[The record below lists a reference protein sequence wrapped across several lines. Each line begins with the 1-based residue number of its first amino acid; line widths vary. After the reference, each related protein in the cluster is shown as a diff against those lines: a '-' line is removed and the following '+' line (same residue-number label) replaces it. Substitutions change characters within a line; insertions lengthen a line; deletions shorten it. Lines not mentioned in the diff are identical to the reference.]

1 MAHEPFPQVRF
12 RGKLR
17 PSQHDAVD
25 IARKSLDAG
34 ERQLYV
40 VAPPGSG
47 KTVLGLYLWAE
58 CVQRPALVLSPN
70 SAIQMQWAART
81 DLFDRTPPAGELAST
96 DPQTPGLLTSLTYQS
111 VTLPRRGDDGLD
123 DAAFDLWQNRLIEK
137 DAARDPDEARIWIR
151 DLKKHNRDYYD
162 RRLSAYR
169 KAIRDEASQRGE
181 TLEMLHRS
189 SLATL
194 DRLKTQQIGLII
206 LDECHHLV
214 GHWGRVLADAA
225 AMFNDPVIL
234 GLTATP
240 PDVDNK
246 SPQDFERYT
255 TFFGPIDYDVP
266 VPAVVKD
273 GFLAPYQDLAYFVR
287 PSEAELRYVAS
298 ADDLLHEI
306 VDLACV
312 ARHGDA
318 PLAAAQPAEPAKP
331 NPPIASEGEVEA
343 PITLLDLSDL
353 QVIGSSEAAYSEEPD
368 EEPTVVTD
376 PVAEPTVEADTIP
389 NAPRVAP
396 LPTWLFNSLAE
407 RKHAAQTFNTWS
419 AFERRDPEFAL
430 AARIFL
436 QMRDRALPP
445 DVPPAQWDPT
455 AEAPEM
461 AILVPVLDRYVR
473 HALRRSPN
481 EEDHK
486 LGRDVIA
493 RLRMLGVQI
502 TETGSQAC
510 ASPVGRVLAYSRAKA
525 QAVIP
530 ILHAEMK
537 TLGDSIRAIVVAD
550 YEKTAAAMPETAD
563 LLDDEAGGAVAAFRT
578 LLSDEQTDRLQPI
591 LVTGSSVL
599 IDDDLQARF
608 DHVAHNWLQKE
619 GFQVKLDYG
628 EEKGFCVVRGQ
639 GADWSPR
646 VYIEMIT
653 ELFQQGVARCLVGT
667 RGLLGEGWDANKINV
682 LIDLTTV
689 TTSMS
694 VRQLRGRSFRLDPT
708 VPEKV
713 ANNWDV
719 VCIAPEFS
727 KGLDDYARFRKKHD
741 NIFGVTDDGEIE
753 KGVGHVHAA
762 LTNLRPE
769 LLEDSIRL
777 LNGDMLARAAMRPT
791 AREHWKIGE
800 PYHGEPRSTLEV
812 KLDREERENGGFP
825 PFKSKGEVWSDD
837 SLVMSIGTAI
847 LSALAETKQIAR
859 SARPHV
865 KSRAGGYVRMFLEN
879 ASEEDSQLFAVSLRE
894 ALGPLH
900 RPRYVIPRKLRF
912 SRPTFWSKLLPEFL
926 GQYLEQKQDEMVM
939 LHAVP
944 TALAKKKEVAEIYEK
959 YWNQFVS
966 PGQALY
972 ALRGEGEDLR
982 IRAEKKGLTPRG
994 TYHEKEVFS

>member
-1 MAHEPFPQVRF
+1 MANAQFPQVRF

-17 PSQHDAVD
+17 PSQQDVVD

-81 DLFDRTPPAGELAST
+81 DMFDQSPPGGELAST
-96 DPQTPGLLTSLTYQS
+96 DPTAPGLLTSLTYQS

-123 DAAFDLWQNRLIEK
+123 DAAFELWQSRLIEK
-137 DAARDPDEARIWIR
+137 DAARDPEEARIWIR
-151 DLKKHNRDYYD
+151 DLKKHNRNYYD
-162 RRLSAYR
+162 QRLSAYR
-169 KAIRDEASQRGE
+169 KEVRDEASLRGE
-181 TLEMLHRS
+181 TLDMLHRS

-194 DRLKTQQIGLII
+194 DRLKAQEIGLII

-225 AMFNDPVIL
+225 AMFNNPVIL

-287 PSEAELRYVAS
+287 PSQDELRYVAS

-306 VDLACV
+306 VALASGTEKEV
-312 ARHGDA
+312 A
-318 PLAAAQPAEPAKP
+318 PPVKAAARKPAKP
-331 NPPIASEGEVEA
+331 PKPVSSEEEEA
-343 PITLLDLSDL
+343 PIKLLDLSDL
-353 QVIGSSEAAYSEEPD
+353 QVIGSAEAAYTEEPNA
-368 EEPTVVTD
+368 EPTVATD
-376 PVAEPTVEADTIP
+376 PVAEPAEEVETVP
-389 NAPRVAP
+389 GAPRVPP
-396 LPTWLFNSLAE
+396 LPTWLYNSLAE
-407 RKHAAQTFNTWS
+407 KKHAAQKYNNWS
-419 AFERRDPEFAL
+419 AFERRDPEFAA
-430 AARIFL
+430 AARLFL
-436 QMRDRALPP
+436 QMRELELPP
-445 DVPPAQWDPT
+445 DVPPAQWDPA

-473 HALRRSPN
+473 HALRRSAN
-481 EEDHK
+481 EEDHQ
-486 LGRDVIA
+486 LGRDIIA

-502 TETGSQAC
+502 TETGCQAC
-510 ASPVGRVLAYSRAKA
+510 ASPVGRVLAYSREKA

-537 TLGDSIRAIVVAD
+537 ALGDSIRAIVVAD
-550 YEKTAAAMPETAD
+550 YEKTAAVMPETAD
-563 LLDDEAGGAVAAFRT
+563 LLDEEAGGAVAAFRT
-578 LLSDEQTDRLQPI
+578 LLKDEQTDRLQPI

-599 IDDDLQARF
+599 IDDDLQPQF
-608 DHVAHNWLQKE
+608 DHVAHAWLQKE
-619 GFQVKLDYG
+619 GFQVNLDYA
-628 EEKGFCVVRGQ
+628 EEEGFCVVRGE

-653 ELFQQGVARCLVGT
+653 ELFQQGVTRCLVGT

-694 VRQLRGRSFRLDPT
+694 VRQLRGRSFRLDPA

-741 NIFGVTDDGEIE
+741 NTFGVTDDGEIE

-762 LTNLRPE
+762 LTDLRPE
-769 LLEDSIRL
+769 LLEDSIPL
-777 LNGDMLARAAMRPT
+777 LNGDMLKRAEMRAT
-791 AREHWKIGE
+791 ARKHWKIGE

-812 KLDREERENGGFP
+812 KLDRDERENGGFP

-837 SLVMSIGTAI
+837 SLVMSVGTAI
-847 LSALAETKQIAR
+847 LSALAETKQISP
-859 SARPHV
+859 SARPNV
-865 KSRAGGYVRMFLEN
+865 KSRAGGYVRMFLED
-879 ASEEDSQLFAVSLRE
+879 ASEEDSQLFAASLRE
-894 ALGPLH
+894 ALGPLL
-900 RPRYVIPRKLRF
+900 RPRYVIPRKLRY

-926 GQYLEQKQDEMVM
+926 GQYLEQKHDEMVM

-944 TALAKKKEVAEIYEK
+944 TALAKKKEIAEVYEK

-982 IRAEKKGLTPRG
+982 IKAEKKGLTPRG

>member
-1 MAHEPFPQVRF
+1 MANAQFPEVRF

-17 PSQHDAVD
+17 PSQQDAVE
-25 IARKSLDAG
+25 IARKSLDSG

-58 CVQRPALVLSPN
+58 CVKRPALVLSPN

-81 DLFDRTPPAGELAST
+81 DLFDRTPPGGELAST
-96 DPQTPGLLTSLTYQS
+96 DPKLPGLLTSLTYQS

-123 DAAFDLWQNRLIEK
+123 DAALELWRSKLIEK
-137 DAARDPDEARIWIR
+137 EAARDPAEARIWIR
-151 DLKKHNRDYYD
+151 DLQKHNRDYYD
-162 RRLSAYR
+162 QRLSAYR
-169 KAIRDEASQRGE
+169 KEIRDEASQRGD
-181 TLEMLHRS
+181 TLDMLHRS

-225 AMFNDPVIL
+225 VMFDNPVIL

-240 PDVDNK
+240 PDADNK

-287 PSEAELRYVAS
+287 PSEAELRYVAN

-306 VDLACV
+306 VDLASAPRDGSAAPPEVV
-312 ARHGDA
+312 A
-318 PLAAAQPAEPAKP
+318 AKP
-331 NPPIASEGEVEA
+331 VKPLTSEPTEEEQPPIQ
-343 PITLLDLSDL
+343 LLDLSAL
-353 QVIGSSEAAYSEEPD
+353 QVVGSAEAAYAEEA
-368 EEPTVVTD
+368 ESEPTTAVD
-376 PVAEPTVEADTIP
+376 PVAVAAEEVETIAD
-389 NAPRVAP
+389 APRIAP
-396 LPTWLFNSLAE
+396 LPAWLLASLAE
-407 RKHAAQTFNTWS
+407 KRHAAQKFNTWS
-419 AFERRDPEFAL
+419 AFERRDPEFAA
-430 AARIFL
+430 AARVFL
-436 QMRDRALPP
+436 QMRELALPE
-445 DVPPAQWDPT
+445 DVPPAEWDPA

-481 EEDHK
+481 SDDHA
-486 LGRDVIA
+486 LARDIIT

-502 TETGSQAC
+502 TETGCQAC
-510 ASPVGRVLAYSRAKA
+510 ASPVGRVLAYSREKA
-525 QAVIP
+525 RAVIP
-530 ILHAEMK
+530 ILHAEIA

-550 YEKTAAAMPETAD
+550 YEKTAAVMPETAD
-563 LLDDEAGGAVAAFRT
+563 LLDEEAGGAVAAFRM
-578 LLSDEQTDRLQPI
+578 LLQDEQTDRLQPI

-599 IDDDLQARF
+599 IDDDLQPQF
-608 DHVAHNWLQKE
+608 DHVAHAWLEKE
-619 GFQVKLDYG
+619 GFRVELEYG
-628 EEKGFCVVRGQ
+628 EEEGFCVVRGQ

-653 ELFQQGVARCLVGT
+653 QLFQQGVSRCLVGT

-694 VRQLRGRSFRLDPT
+694 VRQLRGRSFRLDPS

-741 NIFGVTDDGEIE
+741 NIYGVTDDGEIE

-762 LTNLRPE
+762 LTDLRPE
-769 LLEDSIRL
+769 LLEDSVRL
-777 LNGDMLARAAMRPT
+777 LNGDMLVRAGRRTT
-791 AREHWKIGE
+791 AREHWKIGQ
-800 PYHGEPRSTLEV
+800 PYHGEPRTTLEV
-812 KLDREERENGGFP
+812 RLDRDEREQSGFP
-825 PFKSKGEVWSDD
+825 PFAAKGEVWRDD
-837 SLVMSIGTAI
+837 SLAMSIGTAI
-847 LSALAETKQIAR
+847 LSALAETKQISPA
-859 SARPHV
+859 ARPQV
-865 KSRAGGYVRMFLEN
+865 KSRAGGYVRMFLDDATEEE
-879 ASEEDSQLFAVSLRE
+879 SERFATALRE

-900 RPRYVIPRKLRF
+900 RPRYVVPRKLRF
-912 SRPTFWSKLLPEFL
+912 STPTFWSKLLPQFL
-926 GQYLEQKQDEMVM
+926 GQYLEQQNDEMVM

-944 TALAKKKEVAEIYEK
+944 SALAKKKESAEIYEK
-959 YWNQFVS
+959 YWNQYVS
-966 PGQALY
+966 PGQALFS
-972 ALRGEGEDLR
+972 LRGAGEDLR
-982 IRAEKKGLTPRG
+982 IEAEKAGLTPRG
-994 TYHEKEVFS
+994 SYHEKEVFS

>member
-1 MAHEPFPQVRF
+1 MANAPFPEVRF

-17 PSQHDAVD
+17 PSQQDAVD
-25 IARKSLDAG
+25 IARNSLDSG

-58 CVQRPALVLSPN
+58 CVRRPALVLSPN

-81 DLFDRTPPAGELAST
+81 DLFDRTPPGDSLAST
-96 DPQTPGLLTSLTYQS
+96 DPATPGLLTSLTYQS

-123 DAAFDLWQNRLIEK
+123 QAAHELWRSKLIEK
-137 DAARDPDEARIWIR
+137 EAARDPEEAQVWIH
-151 DLKKHNRDYYD
+151 DLRKHNRDYYNQ
-162 RRLSAYR
+162 RLAAYR
-169 KAIRDEASQRGE
+169 KEIRDEASQQGDS
-181 TLEMLHRS
+181 LDMLHRS

-194 DRLKTQQIGLII
+194 DRLKSQQIGLII

-225 AMFNDPVIL
+225 SMFDNPVIL

-246 SPQDFERYT
+246 SPQDFERYS

-287 PSEAELRYVAS
+287 PSEAELRYVAN

-306 VDLACV
+306 VDLASATQGSEV
-312 ARHGDA
+312 AA
-318 PLAAAQPAEPAKP
+318 P
-331 NPPIASEGEVEA
+331 PPIAAAPLNVAPAVPAEEEA
-343 PITLLDLSDL
+343 PIELLDLSAL
-353 QVIGSSEAAYSEEPD
+353 HVVGSAEAAYEEEPESPPND
-368 EEPTVVTD
+368 EPETGSASPSQAES
-376 PVAEPTVEADTIP
+376 VAD
-389 NAPRVAP
+389 APRVAP
-396 LPTWLFNSLAE
+396 LPQWLLAALTE
-407 RKHAAQTFNTWS
+407 KKHATQKFSTWS
-419 AFERRDPEFAL
+419 AFERRDPEFAA

-436 QMRDRALPP
+436 QMRQIQLPA
-445 DVPPAQWDPT
+445 DVPPAQWDAA

-481 EEDHK
+481 SDDHA
-486 LGRDVIA
+486 LAADVIR

-510 ASPVGRVLAYSRAKA
+510 ASPVGRVLAYSREKA

-530 ILHAEMK
+530 ILHAEIDS
-537 TLGDSIRAIVVAD
+537 LGDSIRAIVVAD
-550 YEKTAAAMPETAD
+550 YEKTSAVMPETAD
-563 LLDDEAGGAVAAFRT
+563 LLDAEAGGAVAAFRT
-578 LLSDEQTDRLQPI
+578 LLQDEKTDRLQPI

-599 IDDDLQARF
+599 IDDDLQPQF
-608 DHVAHNWLQKE
+608 DHVARAWLNKE
-619 GFQVKLDYG
+619 GFNVDLEYG
-628 EEKGFCVVRGQ
+628 EEDHFCVVRGQ
-639 GADWSPR
+639 GVDWSPR

-653 ELFQQGVARCLVGT
+653 ELFQQGVSKCLVGT

-694 VRQLRGRSFRLDPT
+694 VRQLRGRSFRLDPS

-741 NIFGVTDDGEIE
+741 NIYGVTDDGEIE

-762 LTNLRPE
+762 LTDLRPE
-769 LLEDSIRL
+769 LLEDSVRL
-777 LNGDMLARAAMRPT
+777 LNGDMLLRAGQRTT
-791 AREHWKIGE
+791 ARTHWKIGE
-800 PYHGEPRSTLEV
+800 PYHGEPRTTLEV
-812 KLDREERENGGFP
+812 RLKRSDREQGGFP
-825 PFKSKGEVWSDD
+825 PFAAKGEVWNDD
-837 SLVMSIGTAI
+837 ALAMSVGTAI
-847 LSALAETKQIAR
+847 LSALAETKQISP

-865 KSRAGGYVRMFLEN
+865 KSRAGGYVRMFLDDATPTE
-879 ASEEDSQLFAVSLRE
+879 SELFAVSLRE
-894 ALGPLH
+894 ALGPLN
-900 RPRYVIPRKLRF
+900 RPRYVVPRKLRF
-912 SRPTFWSKLLPEFL
+912 SRPTFWSKLLPQFL
-926 GQYLEQKQDEMVM
+926 GQYFEEHNDEMVM

-944 TALAKKKEVAEIYEK
+944 SALANKKENAEIYEK
-959 YWNQFVS
+959 YWNQYVS
-966 PGQALY
+966 PGQATFS
-972 ALRGEGEDLR
+972 LRGAGEEMR
-982 IRAEKKGLTPRG
+982 IEAEKAGLTPRG
-994 TYHEKEVFS
+994 SYHEKEVFS

>member
-1 MAHEPFPQVRF
+1 MANAQFPQVRF

-17 PSQHDAVD
+17 PSQQDAVE

-58 CVQRPALVLSPN
+58 CVKRPALVLSPN

-81 DLFDRTPPAGELAST
+81 DLFDRTPPGGELAST
-96 DPQTPGLLTSLTYQS
+96 DPKTPGLLTSLTYQS

-123 DAAFDLWQNRLIEK
+123 DDAMDLWRTRLIEK
-137 DAARDPDEARIWIR
+137 DAARDPEEARVWIR

-162 RRLSAYR
+162 QRLSAYR
-169 KAIRDEASQRGE
+169 KEVRDEAALRGE
-181 TLEMLHRS
+181 TLDMLHRS

-194 DRLKTQQIGLII
+194 DRLKAQEIGLLI

-240 PDVDNK
+240 PDADNK
-246 SPQDFERYT
+246 SPQDFERYS

-287 PSEAELRYVAS
+287 PSEAELRYVAN

-306 VDLACV
+306 VTLAS
-312 ARHGDA
+312 APREGESPA
-318 PLAAAQPAEPAKP
+318 IEPLAAAEPAKP
-331 NPPIASEGEVEA
+331 AKPIADEEAPPIQ
-343 PITLLDLSDL
+343 LLDLSDL
-353 QVIGSSEAAYSEEPD
+353 QVIGSAEAAYAEEPD
-368 EEPTVVTD
+368 PEVTTSVD
-376 PVAEPTVEADTIP
+376 PVAEPAAEVAVIP
-389 NAPRVAP
+389 DAPRVPP
-396 LPTWLFNSLAE
+396 LPTWLFNCLAE
-407 RKHAAQTFNTWS
+407 KKHAAQKFGNWS
-419 AFERRDPEFAL
+419 AFERRDPEFAA
-430 AARIFL
+430 AARVYL
-436 QMRDRALPP
+436 QMRELALPP
-445 DVPPAQWDPT
+445 DVPPAEWDPT

-481 EEDHK
+481 EQDHK
-486 LGRDVIA
+486 LGRDIIA

-510 ASPVGRVLAYSRAKA
+510 ASPVGRVLAYSREKA
-525 QAVIP
+525 RAVIP

-550 YEKTAAAMPETAD
+550 YEKTAAVMPETAD
-563 LLDDEAGGAVAAFRT
+563 LLDEEAGGAVAAFRT
-578 LLSDEQTDRLQPI
+578 LLQDEQTDRLQPI

-599 IDDDLQARF
+599 IDDDLQPQF
-608 DHVAHNWLQKE
+608 DHVAHAWLQKE
-619 GFQVKLDYG
+619 GFQVELDYG
-628 EEKGFCVVRGQ
+628 EEEGFCVIRGQ

-653 ELFQQGVARCLVGT
+653 QLFQQGVTRCLVGT

-682 LIDLTTV
+682 LVDLTTV

-694 VRQLRGRSFRLDPT
+694 VRQLRGRSFRLDPA

-762 LTNLRPE
+762 LTDLRPE
-769 LLEDSIRL
+769 LLEDSVQL
-777 LNGDMLARAAMRPT
+777 LNGDMLMRAGLRTT
-791 AREHWKIGE
+791 ARDHWKIGQ
-800 PYHGEPRSTLEV
+800 PYHGEPRKTLEV
-812 KLDREERENGGFP
+812 RLERDEREQGGFP
-825 PFKSKGEVWSDD
+825 PFAAKGEVWRDD
-837 SLVMSIGTAI
+837 SLAMSVGTAI
-847 LSALAETKQIAR
+847 LSALAETKQISPA
-859 SARPHV
+859 ARPQV
-865 KSRAGGYVRMFLEN
+865 KSRAGGYVRMFLED
-879 ASEEDSQLFAVSLRE
+879 ASEEESELFAVALRE

-912 SRPTFWSKLLPEFL
+912 SRPTFWSKLLPQFL
-926 GQYLEQKQDEMVM
+926 GQYLEQQNDEMVM

-944 TALAKKKEVAEIYEK
+944 SVLAKKKEIAEIYEK
-959 YWNQFVS
+959 YWNQYVS
-966 PGQALY
+966 PGQAMF
-972 ALRGEGEDLR
+972 ALRGAGEDLR
-982 IRAEKKGLTPRG
+982 IDAEKKGLTPRG
-994 TYHEKEVFS
+994 SYHEKEVFS